1 MHTHRPHR
9 RPRFVLWLLGALVA
23 ALLVPSLGGLA
34 GASQSA
40 QPTSK
45 PTIVLV
51 HGAFADASG
60 WAGVIGQLQRRG
72 YPVVAPPNPLRS
84 VAGDSAYLAGFLKTL
99 PGNIVLVGHSYGGM
113 VTTNAAVGNPNVKA
127 LVYIAAFAPDE
138 GDTVAGLSTKFPGS
152 MLTQENLDLRPV
164 TLPDGTASFDAYIKQ
179 NPFREVFAADV
190 SRSTTAAMA
199 ASQRPAAVNVL
210 SEPSGPP
217 AWKSVRSWFL
227 VARRDNTIP
236 AAAERFMAERARS
249 TVIEINSSHVA
260 MISHPTATAD
270 LIVSAANTVR

>member
-1 MHTHRPHR
+1 MPTHRPHR
-9 RPRFVLWLLGALVA
+9 RPRIVLWLLGALVA

-34 GASQSA
+34 GASQST

-113 VTTNAAVGNPNVKA
+113 VMTNAAVGNPNVKA

-152 MLTQENLDLRPV
+152 MLTQDNLDLRPV

-227 VARRDNTIP
+227 VARLDHVIP
-236 AAAERFMAERARS
+236 AAAERFMAERAKS
-249 TVIEINSSHVA
+249 TVVEINSSHVA
-260 MISHPTATAD
+260 MISFPTTTTD
-270 LIVSAANTVR
+270 LIVSAANTVH